1 MTTIFLQLDAH
12 HSVAVDTRQ
21 AEQALESAGHGGRPC
36 CIRRRVRDVQAG
48 AISAAVLAVRFDR
61 DGAIFTA
68 AMRCLEQRLEAAG
81 AA

>member
-1 MTTIFLQLDAH
+1 MAIFLQLDDA
-12 HSVAVDTRQ
+12 HSVSVDFRL
-21 AEQALESAGHGGRPC
+21 ADQALATAGHGGRPC
-36 CIRRRVRDVQAG
+36 CIRRRVRDTQAG
-48 AISAAVLAVRFDR
+48 AISAAVLAVRFGR